1 MPDTILC
8 VDDDRHFCQIFARA
22 LSQSGWPV
30 ETVHDGE
37 RALGRIREL
46 APPLVTLD
54 VMLPRF
60 DGFTVLE
67 VLRRDAA
74 LAHTPV
80 LMITGCT
87 LTAEQEERARSLG
100 AVAVLRKPVPLD
112 QLLALV
118 KQHAG
123 RAQRRPAPAARA
135 AAVPKPEP
143 IEIGGPLEDLPFA
156 AVLHHLHGLRASGVL
171 ALECGKKKKQIQ
183 LRDGLPIAVRS
194 NLVQETLGQL
204 LLASGKIT
212 PDVLHETLTRSQRGE
227 GLVGK
232 ILVAMHMLDEM
243 DLAVALRR
251 QADEKL
257 LEIFA
262 WETGQSRFHPGT
274 RIKGTANTFS
284 VKRSTASLVL
294 EGVRTRMPL
303 ALIDRYLA
311 ERADQVVVPG
321 ESPFYQYQE
330 VELTAPERTL
340 IERLDGRQRLG
351 ALARGGEPL
360 RRVLYALSVLQL
372 VELRGAP
379 LVGRKREGTLPMRPT
394 EPSEAT
400 VERMGG
406 DEGPLR
412 IELSAMA
419 ERMRNAD
426 AFAVLGVERTASED
440 EIRNA
445 YAGLA
450 KRTHPDRFVSSSGA
464 VRRMAEEV
472 FGLVSAA
479 YEAIGDGPS
488 RVVYLRGEAD
498 RRKLE
503 EEMAEG
509 QRAVRAELEFQKGE
523 AALRARRPE
532 TAAEHFQRA
541 VDTYPDEGEYHAA
554 LGYALHLTKPTDAN
568 VLKVAYGHIQKGRKL
583 APDRA
588 KPYLYL
594 GRLALAEERAEVAE
608 KMFGR
613 AVQLDPDCLDALREL
628 RLINMRRE
636 KSKTIVQRILRR

>member
-1 MPDTILC
+1 VPGTILC
-8 VDDDRHFCQIFARA
+8 VDDDRHFCQIFSRA

-37 RALGRIREL
+37 RALGRMREL
-46 APPLVTLD
+46 APALVTLD

-60 DGFTVLE
+60 DGFTVLDI
-67 VLRRDAA
+67 LRKDAA
-74 LAHTPV
+74 LSGTPV

-87 LTAEQEERARSLG
+87 LTAEQEARARKLG
-100 AVAVLRKPVPLD
+100 AAAVLRKPVPLD
-112 QLLALV
+112 QLLELV

-123 RAQRRPAPAARA
+123 RKTKPKA
-135 AAVPKPEP
+135 AAAAGRQPPP
-143 IEIGGPLEDLPFA
+143 AIGGALDELPFA

-171 ALECGKKKKQIQ
+171 VLENGKKKKQIQ
-183 LRDGLPIAVRS
+183 LRDGIPVAVRS

-212 PDVLHETLTRSQRGE
+212 ADVLHESLTRSARGE

-232 ILVAMHMLDEM
+232 ILIAMHMLDEQ
-243 DLAVALRR
+243 DLALALRR

-262 WETGQSRFHPGT
+262 WDSGHSKFHPNT
-274 RIKGTANTFS
+274 RIKGNANTLAL
-284 VKRSTASLVL
+284 KRSPASLIL
-294 EGVRTRMPL
+294 EGVRTRM
-303 ALIDRYLA
+303 ALSMIDRYLA
-311 ERADQVVVPG
+311 EHAEHVVVPG

-330 VELTAPERTL
+330 VELSNAERTL
-340 IERLDGRQRLG
+340 IERLDGRQKLG
-351 ALARGGEPL
+351 TLARGGEAS
-360 RRVLYALSVLQL
+360 RRTLYALAVLQL
-372 VELRGAP
+372 VELRGSPVTGRRREDSLP
-379 LVGRKREGTLPMRPT
+379 LRPADTKREPASA
-394 EPSEAT
+394 EES
-400 VERMGG
+400 V
-406 DEGPLR
+406 LR
-412 IELSAMA
+412 AELAAMA
-419 ERMRNAD
+419 ERMRGAD
-426 AFAVLGVERTASED
+426 AFRVLGVERNAGEE

-445 YAGLA
+445 YANLA
-450 KRTHPDRFVSSSGA
+450 KRTHPDRFVSASTA
-464 VRRMAEEV
+464 AHRMAEEV

-479 YEAIGDGPS
+479 YEAIGDAAA

-498 RRKLE
+498 RRKLA

-532 TAAEHFQRA
+532 VALAHFQNA
-541 VDTYPDEGEYHAA
+541 VDTYPDEGEYHAS
-554 LGYALHLTKPTDAN
+554 LGYALHLSKPGDPTTR
-568 VLKVAYGHIQKGRKL
+568 KKAYAHIQKGRKL

-594 GRLALAEERAEVAE
+594 GRMALFEERAEVAE
-608 KMFGR
+608 RMFAE
-613 AVQLDPDCLDALREL
+613 AVQCDPDCLDALREL
-628 RLINMRRE
+628 RLINMRRQ